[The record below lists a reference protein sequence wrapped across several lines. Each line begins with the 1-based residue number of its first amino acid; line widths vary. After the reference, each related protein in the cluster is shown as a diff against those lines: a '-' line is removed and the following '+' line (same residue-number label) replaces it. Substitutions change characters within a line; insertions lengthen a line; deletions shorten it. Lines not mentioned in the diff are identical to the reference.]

1 MIVLLI
7 QQGISTLITQQTR
20 INPERWGWYS
30 VAVTVVLVA
39 INLVIAIASNS
50 MVVGAEAFHNLVD
63 LITAIAILAGLKF
76 ATRKSRAFPYGLY
89 KLENI
94 LAILLSLMIFYTA
107 YEFIHD
113 TFANPMEESLVELW
127 MFGGLALVTMIPL
140 LYSFFLLQAGKQANS
155 PVLIATAKEFRTH
168 VFTTGIVFVSLLA
181 ANVNFPLEQ
190 IGVALIAIVIIK
202 TAWELLVD
210 GVRSLLD
217 ASLPGDILEQIQG
230 LILTD
235 PAVSTI
241 QWISGRNAGRVR
253 FVEAG
258 VVLRVSN
265 PEKIAT
271 IPERI
276 ENQIRESVPYVERVL
291 IHPETANSSCLYI
304 AMPLGDISG
313 TLSEH
318 FSQSPLFAFV
328 NFCLNDLSFE
338 VQKVDENPYLVEEK
352 ARGIQVAEW
361 LVTQNVDAVV
371 SVGNRHGK
379 GPGYVLKDAGIGER
393 NVKATHIIEAL
404 DEIRDEEI
412 YKQSLATS
420 SDD

>member
-1 MIVLLI
+1 MIAK
-7 QQGISTLITQQTR
+7 QTGVD
-20 INPERWGWYS
+20 PERWGWYS
-30 VAVTVVLVA
+30 IAVTVVLVA

-63 LITAIAILAGLKF
+63 LLTAIAILTGLKF

-107 YEFIHD
+107 YEFVHD
-113 TFANPMEESLVELW
+113 AFANPTKESLVEPW
-127 MFGGLALVTMIPL
+127 MFGGLAVVTLIPL
-140 LYSFFLLQAGKQANS
+140 LYSYFLLRAGKQANS

-190 IGVALIAIVIIK
+190 IGVVLIAIVIVK

-217 ASLPGDILEQIQG
+217 ASLPNDILEQIQE
-230 LILTD
+230 LILAD
-235 PAVSTI
+235 PAVFTI

-258 VVLRVSN
+258 VVLRATN
-265 PEKIAT
+265 PEKLSS
-271 IPERI
+271 IPQRI
-276 ENQIRESVPYVERVL
+276 ETQIREYVPHVERVL
-291 IHPETANSSCLYI
+291 IHPETAESRNIHFAIPLEDSS
-304 AMPLGDISG
+304 GK
-313 TLSEH
+313 LSEH
-318 FSQSPLFAFV
+318 FSQASFFAFI
-328 NFCLNDLSFE
+328 NLCIDDLSFE
-338 VQKVDENPYLVEEK
+338 VWTVDENPYKAEEK

-361 LVTQNVDAVV
+361 LVEQNVDAVV

-379 GPGYVLKDAGIGER
+379 GPGYVLRDAGIDER
-393 NVKATHIIEAL
+393 NVKVTHIIEAL
-404 DEIRDEEI
+404 EEIRDKEVD
-412 YKQSLATS
+412 KQSKAMPPGA
-420 SDD
+420 

>member
-1 MIVLLI
+1 M
-7 QQGISTLITQQTR
+7 TAKQTR

-63 LITAIAILAGLKF
+63 LLTAIAILAGLKF
-76 ATRKSRAFPYGLY
+76 ATRKSRVFPYGLY

-107 YEFIHD
+107 YEFVHNA
-113 TFANPMEESLVELW
+113 FANPTKESLVEPW
-127 MFGGLALVTMIPL
+127 MFGGLAVVTIIPL
-140 LYSFFLLQAGKQANS
+140 LYSYFLLQAGKRANS

-181 ANVNFPLEQ
+181 ADVNFPLEQ
-190 IGVALIAIVIIK
+190 IGVTLIAIIIIK
-202 TAWELLVD
+202 TACKLLVD
-210 GVRSLLD
+210 GVRFLLD
-217 ASLPGDILEQIQG
+217 ASLSSDILEQIQG
-230 LILTD
+230 LILAD
-235 PAVSTI
+235 PAVSTV

-258 VVLRVSN
+258 VVLRATN
-265 PEKIAT
+265 PEKLST
-271 IPERI
+271 IPQRI
-276 ENQIRESVPYVERVL
+276 ETQILEHVPHVERVL
-291 IHPETANSSCLYI
+291 IHPETANTNCMRL
-304 AMPLGDISG
+304 AMPLGDASG
-313 TLSEH
+313 ALSEH
-318 FSQSPLFAFV
+318 FSQSPFFAFV
-328 NFCLNDLSFE
+328 KFCLNDLSFD
-338 VQKVDENPYLVEEK
+338 VQTVSENPYLAEEK

-361 LVTQNVDAVV
+361 LVAQKVDVIV

-393 NVKATHIIEAL
+393 NVKATHIIKAL
-404 DEIRDEEI
+404 EEIRDEEAD
-412 YKQSLATS
+412 KQSKEISPAV
-420 SDD
+420 